1 MRCQILSPGA
11 LLKVPPEMS
20 GAVRVA
26 FVGNEVQFCSDSA
39 LVAEAA
45 SFVFRH
51 HLCPPVDDPRQTVD
65 VVADGDGFR
74 FVAEGQVVA
83 IAMNLADLPVTLMQ
97 VGQQRLIFKET
108 SHAMLHAAVLVRNGC
123 GLLLPAVAGS
133 GKTTL
138 TAWLLGDDF
147 GLLSDELA
155 AVGPGDVLD
164 GLTRP
169 LNIKPGSRLLVDGFD
184 WLGDALAQSRLSA
197 DVTLVPWQ
205 RHRADKLRAAA
216 IICPCYEANAA
227 FSVERLSHG
236 LCAKALMGSL
246 LNARNLPK
254 HGLAFANHFAG
265 ARPGYRIRYSNLA
278 DVSVWLAQQ
287 EFANSGLP

>member
-1 MRCQILSPGA
+1 
-11 LLKVPPEMS
+11 MS
-20 GAVRVA
+20 GVVRIA
-26 FVGNEVQFCSDSA
+26 FVGNELQFCTDSA

-45 SFVFRH
+45 TFVFRH
-51 HLCPPVDDPRQTVD
+51 HLSPPVDDPSQTVD

-74 FVAEGQVVA
+74 FVANGQVVA
-83 IAMNLADLPVTLMQ
+83 IAMNLAELPVTLMQ

-108 SHAMLHAAVLVRNGC
+108 THAMLHAAVLVKDGC

-138 TAWLLGDDF
+138 TAWLLGHGY

-155 AVGPGDVLD
+155 AVGQGDVID

-184 WLGDALAQSRLSA
+184 WLGGALARSRLSSG
-197 DVTLVPWQ
+197 VTLVPWD
-205 RHRADKLRAAA
+205 RHRAEKLLAAA
-216 IICPCYEANAA
+216 IVCPCYEANAA

-254 HGLAFANHFAG
+254 HGLAFANRFAG

-278 DVSVWLAQQ
+278 DVTAWLEQQ
-287 EFANSGLP
+287 EFANSSLSQA